1 MGYSQSVLEGE
12 VRLASDK
19 AHERLRVINMWWE
32 GSGNDLNLTV
42 LNYGKYDIK
51 IVDVYINGERVN
63 TYHSGR
69 YEKMTISDLGLI
81 SFTSPIPISSETLYD
96 IVIVTE
102 RGVPHVYSAET

>member
-1 MGYSQSVLEGE
+1 
-12 VRLASDK
+12 
-19 AHERLRVINMWWE
+19 MWWD

-51 IVDVYINGERVN
+51 IVDIYINDERVN
-63 TYHSGR
+63 TYLSGR
-69 YEKMTISDLGLI
+69 YEEIIISDLGLI